1 MIEEARNELSAA
13 SRLLTEVEADAQ
25 ARVADVEEASERRV
39 EALMLRVA
47 ELRELSDRGSI
58 DELVRERDAAR
69 DDCVEMR
76 RALEES
82 GEALSSLRA
91 RVSLEASHHR
101 SELAS
106 VTRELSSEAQNLRDQ
121 LNSSASRHAAD
132 QARLTEE
139 LEAVRGELQE
149 QAQENEALCVEMAD
163 LTEQV
168 GVYIQSESSD
178 QSHRRLPEIPHRG
191 GRGV

>member
-1 MIEEARNELSAA
+1 MIAEARNELAAA

-39 EALMLRVA
+39 EALMMRLA
-47 ELRELSDRGSI
+47 ELKDVSDRGSI
-58 DELVRERDAAR
+58 EELVRERDAAR
-69 DDCVEMR
+69 DDCMEMR
-76 RALEES
+76 RALDES

-121 LNSSASRHAAD
+121 LDSAASRHAAD
-132 QARLTEE
+132 QTRLLEE
-139 LEAVRGELQE
+139 IEGVRGELRE
-149 QAQENEALCVEMAD
+149 QMQENEALCVEMAD

-168 GVYIQSESSD
+168 DI
-178 QSHRRLPEIPHRG
+178 IT
-191 GRGV
+191 